1 MRLPARLALL
11 TLPCVLAV
19 AQGSAAAGYGFK
31 EAEHSLTLNLGDVSP
46 PATVRPELNQ
56 WQSTGVRLQQGATYL
71 VYAEGA
77 WRLGP
82 LCAGT
87 GPDGGGMYTLTCW
100 DLGGKTVEGI
110 THSALIG
117 RIGHDGPPFAVR
129 SSLELTAD
137 RNGYLYLMA
146 NEHPSFFFDNTGSV
160 TAKVRMLTAPA
171 ARGGTEATEITIRQ
185 ENREG
190 ASTVTIKRG
199 GGGGG
204 GGGAAGGGGSG
215 GGGGRN

>member
-1 MRLPARLALL
+1 MRSPDRLALL
-11 TLPCVLAV
+11 TLPCLLAV
-19 AQGSAAAGYGFK
+19 STVSAGSGFGFK
-31 EAEHSLTLNLGDVSP
+31 EAEHSLSLNLGDVLP
-46 PATVRPELNQ
+46 PANVRPEVNQ

-71 VYAEGA
+71 VYAEGT
-77 WRLGP
+77 WQLGP
-82 LCAGT
+82 LCAST

-100 DLGGKTVEGI
+100 DLGGKTIEGF

-137 RNGYLYLMA
+137 RTGYLYLMA

-160 TAKVRMLTAPA
+160 TAKVRMLSAPP
-171 ARGGTEATEITIRQ
+171 ARGDAEATEITIRQ
-185 ENREG
+185 EHREG

-204 GGGAAGGGGSG
+204 GR
-215 GGGGRN
+215 RN